1 MSKDEYD
8 YIREKLNID
17 VDKVKYNDK
26 QFLENQKEFRQLLSV
41 ETSAEVATINPFD
54 GLQIDENR
62 FDVEFLKRIAPQA
75 SISMGL
81 ATRKV
86 DDK

>member
-1 MSKDEYD
+1 
-8 YIREKLNID
+8 
-17 VDKVKYNDK
+17 
-26 QFLENQKEFRQLLSV
+26 LSV
-41 ETSAEVATINPFD
+41 ETSAEVVTVNPFEAFYV
-54 GLQIDENR
+54 DENR
-62 FDVEFLKRIAPQA
+62 FDVDFLKRIAPQA